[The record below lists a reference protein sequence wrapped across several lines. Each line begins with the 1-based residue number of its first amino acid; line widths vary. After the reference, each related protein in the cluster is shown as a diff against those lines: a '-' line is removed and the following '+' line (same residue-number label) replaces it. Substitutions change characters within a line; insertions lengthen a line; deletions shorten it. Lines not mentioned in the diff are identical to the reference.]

1 MNWTKR
7 LFNQSRFG
15 TIKAIWR
22 VIVLVHRRQHRVD
35 WNCIDRVAGSGFCR
49 YSSWACHTR
58 DRVCLGKTLVKKSP
72 SPREPRRFR
81 AGAAKIA
88 HERAAQRVRG
98 HTTNEQSLL
107 YANSD
112 SGLIKLS
119 WRRTTTRY
127 LEHWSPPVQLWSHR
141 PSARM
146 RSFSK
151 GRVHVSLNFSLFCES
166 CAISCADFAPCTSSV
181 HV

>member
-1 MNWTKR
+1 MYWIKR
-7 LFNQSRFG
+7 IFNLSRFG
-15 TIKAIWR
+15 TIKAIWP
-22 VIVLVHRRQHRVD
+22 VIVLVIGCSILLIGIALIVLPGPAFVVIPVGLTILATEFAWARH
-35 WNCIDRVAGSGFCR
+35 WLKKPVAS
-49 YSSWACHTR
+49 
-58 DRVCLGKTLVKKSP
+58 
-72 SPREPRRFR
+72 
-81 AGAAKIA
+81 
-88 HERAAQRVRG
+88 RAASFPSRSGKNNTRKSRAPCAESPK
-98 HTTNEQSLL
+98 NAQSLL

-127 LEHWSPPVQLWSHR
+127 LEHWSPPARLWSHR

-151 GRVHVSLNFSLFCES
+151 DRVHVSLNFSPFCES